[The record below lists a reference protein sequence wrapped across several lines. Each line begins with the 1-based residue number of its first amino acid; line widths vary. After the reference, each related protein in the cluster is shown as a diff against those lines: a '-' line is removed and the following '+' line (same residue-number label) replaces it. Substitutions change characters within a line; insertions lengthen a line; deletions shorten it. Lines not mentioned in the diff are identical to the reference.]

1 MKKLDT
7 KDENYVDKLTKNLEG
22 VGFTGSNELDS
33 AVGELAKDRRNP
45 LSNLSRKI
53 RRMLGLPVKYEE
65 DHK

>member
-1 MKKLDT
+1 
-7 KDENYVDKLTKNLEG
+7 LEG
-22 VGFTGSNELDS
+22 VGFSGSNELDS

-45 LSNLSRKI
+45 LSKLNRKI